1 MNSVSP
7 LSQLVLAFRTGSL
20 CSDGEAC
27 MNTVGTCRSG
37 RCRQEVEKLEHL
49 LHQAQRRAS
58 RSKKEYKRRLPTMK
72 KKQLAARSRNI
83 SSKARVAA
91 LQSAQ
96 VTLILVTTQ
105 RQGQVS
111 ALRSDNGHLL
121 AAFAKMHSENKML
134 RTKVATL
141 EAQEA
146 ELVADQVAWRSRV
159 DRLYSLNKALRT
171 RVTTMKA
178 ETFAHRSRIANLSSA
193 NEELHAECD
202 AFWEDVQDLRFELD
216 SLRPAFAKMH
226 SESKMLQTKVAT
238 LEAREAELVAD
249 QVTWGSRVDRLDSVN
264 QALRTRVTTLQAETF
279 AHHSRIANLYSEN
292 EQLCTER
299 DAVWEDA
306 QDLRCQLDSLR
317 FAFLEMDSENRTLRT
332 RVTKLE
338 SQEAGLVVDQ
348 IVLQSRLT
356 KLNSAKDDLCVERDG
371 SREDARPLGI
381 RANGRGLKPQQ
392 WSTVQE
398 GLKIDADSDDMME
411 HQDTSAQSHCLEDSR
426 FLATDI
432 RLEVPALQDAL
443 QETDT
448 VQWEHEFLGEPQSS
462 SCPALVRDTT
472 PEAQHWRPSPDIATP
487 EDQERS
493 LAGYIYDVNTKISEL
508 GAEVVGTPL
517 RCRGGRHLRKR
528 AEVA

>member
-58 RSKKEYKRRLPTMK
+58 RSKKEYKRRLSTMK
-72 KKQLAARSRNI
+72 KKQLVARSRNI
-83 SSKARVAA
+83 FSKARVAA
-91 LQSAQ
+91 LQSGQ
-96 VTLILVTTQ
+96 VTLILVSTQ

-111 ALRSDNGHLL
+111 APRSDNGHLL

-141 EAQEA
+141 EAREA
-146 ELVADQVAWRSRV
+146 ELVADQVAWGSRV

-216 SLRPAFAKMH
+216 SLRPAFTKTR
-226 SESKMLQTKVAT
+226 SENKMLRIKVTT
-238 LEAREAELVAD
+238 LEARETELVAD
-249 QVTWGSRVDRLDSVN
+249 QVAWRSRVDRLDSVN
-264 QALRTRVTTLQAETF
+264 QALRTRVTTLKAEAFT
-279 AHHSRIANLYSEN
+279 HHSRIANLNSEN
-292 EQLCTER
+292 DQLCTER

-306 QDLRCQLDSLR
+306 QDLRSELDSLR
-317 FAFLEMDSENRTLRT
+317 LAFLEMDSENRTLRT

-338 SQEAGLVVDQ
+338 SQEVGIVVDQ
-348 IVLQSRLT
+348 IVLWSRLT
-356 KLNSAKDDLCVERDG
+356 KFNSAKDGLCTERDA
-371 SREDARPLGI
+371 SREDARSQDV
-381 RANGRGLKPQQ
+381 RDNTRGSEPQQ

-411 HQDTSAQSHCLEDSR
+411 RQDTSAQSHCPEDIR
-426 FLATDI
+426 FFATDI
-432 RLEVPALQDAL
+432 RLEVSALQDAL
-443 QETDT
+443 QETET
-448 VQWEHEFLGEPQSS
+448 AQWEHEFLGEPQSPLRL
-462 SCPALVRDTT
+462 PALVRDTT
-472 PEAQHWRPSPDIATP
+472 PEAQRRHPFPEIATP

-493 LAGYIYDVNTKISEL
+493 LGGFIHDIDIKTSEL
-508 GAEVVGTPL
+508 EPEVADTPL
-517 RCRGGRHLRKR
+517 RPRGGQLLRKR
-528 AEVA
+528 A